1 MFHCIFIVSF
11 AAMCRQWLEI
21 QQYRK
26 RAKKVVDRRAS
37 KGRKTRQ
44 VLMEDGFAEYLQ

>member
-1 MFHCIFIVSF
+1 M
-11 AAMCRQWLEI
+11 

-44 VLMEDGFAEYLQ
+44 VFIAQALNDKNC